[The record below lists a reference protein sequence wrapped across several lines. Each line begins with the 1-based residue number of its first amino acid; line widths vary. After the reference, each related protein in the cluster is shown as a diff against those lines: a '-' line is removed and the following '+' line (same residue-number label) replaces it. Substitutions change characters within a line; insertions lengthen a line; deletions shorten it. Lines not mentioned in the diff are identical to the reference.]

1 MRSRRPRL
9 ARPKALDVG
18 CHKILWYQCLIVP
31 AYCCYLLAVMLSKTE
46 LLPARDRLKE
56 ADRHLAYVKAGLK
69 HIKRVEDKQIVN
81 DLVGAIEDQ
90 QKAIEQMLQVL
101 DTVARCDFHRTQ
113 VQGTNGTAPQANG
126 AGPQTTEAVSQANGT
141 KQERPTRLRHEIDDS
156 AQFYLD
162 VSTDETP
169 LGSDRARG
177 GRGLPNGKTGKADR
191 L

>member
-1 MRSRRPRL
+1 
-9 ARPKALDVG
+9 
-18 CHKILWYQCLIVP
+18 
-31 AYCCYLLAVMLSKTE
+31 MLSKTE

-90 QKAIEQMLQVL
+90 GKAVEQMLQVL
-101 DTVARCDFHRTQ
+101 DTVARCDFYRTQ
-113 VQGTNGTAPQANG
+113 VQGSNGTAPQANG
-126 AGPQTTEAVSQANGT
+126 AALQINGVASQANGT
-141 KQERPTRLRHEIDDS
+141 KQERPTRLRPELDDS

-162 VSTDETP
+162 VSTDQTP
-169 LGSDRARG
+169 LGPDKVGG